1 MAMRAERGS
10 VLMEFIIV
18 LPLYMI
24 LLGMTFFYGEL
35 SLHGVN
41 LAASADR
48 TVTAVRGGEGWAG
61 WGGYTAGHAM
71 SKVGEAISPSRDV
84 QEETLQ
90 YHEEGTSDK
99 PSSYTKH
106 HVGQVAKSSFR
117 GSWSW
122 LVAATVEDDYAMT
135 PWTRGMVGTWAHLE
149 RLVEMT
155 EAPDAVSSDS
165 VLGTLFGGG
174 LGRAKMTGKDVVTSG
189 VSGYSYYTLTRNS
202 NGRVDKKSYRHW
214 DAGALVDAVASDA
227 TWNKCVYAE
236 DWQLAEDYAS
246 MTSEEKGNPPPDYPG
261 DRSLYNRYG
270 RYKTWTD

>member
-1 MAMRAERGS
+1 
-10 VLMEFIIV
+10 MEFIIV
-18 LPLYMI
+18 LPLYLI

-48 TVTAVRGGEGWAG
+48 TVTVVRGGEEWAG

-84 QEETLQ
+84 QEAALQ

-155 EAPDAVSSDS
+155 EAPDAVSGDS

-202 NGRVDKKSYRHW
+202 NGRIDKKSYRHW
-214 DAGALVDAVASDA
+214 DAGALVDTVADGA
-227 TWNKCVYAE
+227 AWNRFVYAE
-236 DWQLAEDYAS
+236 DWQLAKNYDS
-246 MTSEEKGNPPPDYPG
+246 MASEEKGKPPPNYPG
-261 DRSLYNRYG
+261 DRRYYNRYQHFVDN
-270 RYKTWTD
+270 WSD